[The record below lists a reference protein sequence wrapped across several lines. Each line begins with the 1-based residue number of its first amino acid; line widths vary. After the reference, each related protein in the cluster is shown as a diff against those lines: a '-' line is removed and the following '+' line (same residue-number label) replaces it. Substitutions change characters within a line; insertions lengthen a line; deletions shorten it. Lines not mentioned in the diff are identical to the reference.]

1 MVKCMFKKPSP
12 SEGANKEI
20 VLQSHM
26 KSIFAGID
34 IAVCVFFWRHI
45 FFFSCCFMLF
55 TLCMVK
61 LSLAVRKSV
70 LIWQIC
76 FIHLSCLSSQNQ
88 HFGIVY
94 CSLFFFCDTFSN
106 TDLKCK
112 EGVLHVWVILPFHL
126 FRYLCYYHVLMLNP
140 FSLRKKKNSW

>member
-45 FFFSCCFMLF
+45 FFFFL
-55 TLCMVK
+55 LLHV
-61 LSLAVRKSV
+61 V
-70 LIWQIC
+70 
-76 FIHLSCLSSQNQ
+76 H
-88 HFGIVY
+88 IVY
-94 CSLFFFCDTFSN
+94 GEVIFSGEKKCVDMADLFYSSFLFELSKSAFWNCLLLSFFFLWYFFQYRS
-106 TDLKCK
+106 
-112 EGVLHVWVILPFHL
+112 
-126 FRYLCYYHVLMLNP
+126 
-140 FSLRKKKNSW
+140 

>member
-1 MVKCMFKKPSP
+1 
-12 SEGANKEI
+12 
-20 VLQSHM
+20 
-26 KSIFAGID
+26 
-34 IAVCVFFWRHI
+34 
-45 FFFSCCFMLF
+45 
-55 TLCMVK
+55 MVK
-61 LSLAVRKSV
+61 LLCLAVRKSV

-112 EGVLHVWVILPFHL
+112 EGYYMCESYFLSIYFATCVIMF
-126 FRYLCYYHVLMLNP
+126 
-140 FSLRKKKNSW
+140 